1 MLKKAGTVAAITAG
15 LMLLG
20 STAFAEASAPDA
32 VGRMGLL
39 APLRDFVVG
48 SGVSDLNTL
57 FGFAA
62 FSSATGDNPSGYA
75 TFRNGGGDRS
85 GEVTCLRVAGN
96 AAVFGIADKRNDGT
110 PVFRQFF
117 VRDNGV
123 QASGGAGDE
132 LREVRWGMP
141 QPQPCADPALQSPGG
156 LILKAG
162 EIIVHDAG

>member
-39 APLRDFVVG
+39 APPRDFVVG

-85 GEVTCLRVAGN
+85 GEVTCLRAPRPCSVSRTSATTERRCSGSSSSVTT
-96 AAVFGIADKRNDGT
+96 ASRRAVGPATN
-110 PVFRQFF
+110 
-117 VRDNGV
+117 
-123 QASGGAGDE
+123 
-132 LREVRWGMP
+132 
-141 QPQPCADPALQSPGG
+141 CAR
-156 LILKAG
+156 
-162 EIIVHDAG
+162 

>member
-85 GEVTCLRVAGN
+85 GEVTCLRVAGT

-110 PVFRQFF
+110 PVFRSSSS
-117 VRDNGV
+117 VTT
-123 QASGGAGDE
+123 ASRRAVGPATNCARCGGGCPSHSPAPTRRSSH
-132 LREVRWGMP
+132 REG
-141 QPQPCADPALQSPGG
+141 SS
-156 LILKAG
+156 
-162 EIIVHDAG
+162 